1 MTDDGNRLEGLRR
14 EYEAGRIDANSYIA
28 AGGDP
33 DAVKRV
39 ETEKASAPEPVG
51 TRILK
56 ATLAAAAGFLI
67 LTAVARGVGQIGN
80 PAVAVLLGIAG
91 LVLIVLA
98 RKV

>member
-1 MTDDGNRLEGLRR
+1 MTDSNDRLDGLRR
-14 EYEAGRIDANSYIA
+14 EYEAGRIDANAYIA

-33 DAVKRV
+33 DVVKRV

-67 LTAVARGVGQIGN
+67 LTAIVRIAGQIGS
-80 PAVAVLLGIAG
+80 PALAVLLGIAG
-91 LVLIVLA
+91 LILIVVA